1 MSGLRDISFRG
12 LLAGY
17 VFSQKA
23 LNTLIPPHGTA
34 KLSFCDEH
42 AGEYLEAR
50 ADNGKLKGEATIK
63 NAKNQVLFELHIAN
77 GKITGEYKQWEN
89 GRIRREGLLEDC
101 KRQGYGSE
109 YDLSG
114 FLIYE
119 GNYDDDKPTDSDF
132 VFTADNKVTYKCN
145 YKETRGT
152 IIRKRVDYPCY
163 ELEVD
168 LKNRP
173 IRFRYVDGDKSVLVR
188 LYLGDNMMLDYA
200 NGVVVY
206 EGDFIHDPLKEFRRL
221 GMPDYAYDHS
231 LSQPRSIPEKRI
243 ESKPVSMEPL
253 EGDLVVTDPFHIPV
267 NPVKVTPTHVT
278 PVVSPVVSP
287 VNPEEE
293 KIMVDVER
301 MKQFEEQN
309 RKNKNWKELT
319 DNNNKDY
326 VIRFD
331 PSNEGDTAG
340 MCAIY
345 YKGECMRIGRTEGGR
360 LHGRVV
366 DFDDDGNVRYQREYE
381 NGIEKRRWLIK
392 DNKITRVIEY
402 DTADIS

>member
-1 MSGLRDISFRG
+1 MALADITFRG
-12 LLAGY
+12 ILEGY
-17 VFSQKA
+17 KFSPETLKTKN
-23 LNTLIPPHGTA
+23 LNSGPVTLY
-34 KLSFCDEH
+34 FCGEH
-42 AGEYLEAR
+42 AGEHLEGKVE
-50 ADNGKLKGEATIK
+50 NGVLNGEATINNK
-63 NAKNQVLFELHIAN
+63 NNQVLFELNIEN

-287 VNPEEE
+287 VTPKEE
-293 KIMVDVER
+293 KEIMVNVER

-345 YKGECMRIGRTEGGR
+345 YKGECMRIGTTKNGV
-360 LHGRVV
+360 LHGRVL
-366 DFDDDGNVRYQREYE
+366 DFDGKLVYQTEYE
-381 NGIEKRRWLIK
+381 YGKKKKRWWIQ
-392 DNKITRVIEY
+392 DNKITAVKEY
-402 DTADIS
+402 DNRETS

>member
-1 MSGLRDISFRG
+1 MALADITFRG
-12 LLAGY
+12 ILEGY
-17 VFSQKA
+17 KFSPETLKTKN
-23 LNTLIPPHGTA
+23 LNSGPVTLY
-34 KLSFCDEH
+34 FCGEH
-42 AGEYLEAR
+42 AGEHLEGKVE
-50 ADNGKLKGEATIK
+50 NGVLNGEATINNK
-63 NAKNQVLFELHIAN
+63 NNQVLFELNIEN

-132 VFTADNKVTYKCN
+132 VYTAANKVKYKCN

-152 IIRKRVDYPCY
+152 VIRKRVDYPHY

-173 IRFRYVDGDKSVLVR
+173 IRFRYVDGDKSLLVR

-287 VNPEEE
+287 VTPKEE
-293 KIMVDVER
+293 KEIMVNVER

-345 YKGECMRIGRTEGGR
+345 YKGECMRIGTTKNGV
-360 LHGRVV
+360 LHGRVL
-366 DFDDDGNVRYQREYE
+366 DFDGKLVYQTEYE
-381 NGIEKRRWLIK
+381 YGKKKKRWWIQ
-392 DNKITRVIEY
+392 DNKITAVKEY
-402 DTADIS
+402 DNRETS